1 MFIRELIFIFR
12 TKKLRF
18 AKVLKNIK
26 SKFKDTIKQAS
37 KYIHFRTSLNICK
50 ITKKVATSSDFL
62 TLSGEGTQSSS

>member
-1 MFIRELIFIFR
+1 MLD
-12 TKKLRF
+12 F
-18 AKVLKNIK
+18 AYCHR
-26 SKFKDTIKQAS
+26 SWFKDTIKQAS